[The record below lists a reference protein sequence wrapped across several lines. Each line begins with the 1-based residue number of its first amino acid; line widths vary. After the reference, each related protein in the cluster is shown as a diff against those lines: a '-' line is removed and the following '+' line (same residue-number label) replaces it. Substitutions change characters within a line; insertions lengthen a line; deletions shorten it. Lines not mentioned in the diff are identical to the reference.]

1 MISKNS
7 MQFFICFVFIN
18 SSFAQNIDINI
29 LKDINLGRDRSLD
42 GTFQFF
48 SDSAAPI
55 GVGAPVVIYAI
66 GMINKDANIKQ
77 KGLFIGEAF
86 LVSAIITTAVKIGVK
101 RERPFNTYPEI
112 DDNATGGGYS
122 FPSGHTSSVFSTA
135 TSLSMAFPK
144 WYVIAPSFA
153 WASVVAY
160 SRMDLGVHY
169 PSDVLGGMIV
179 GSGTAYLTYKLNK
192 WINKKTEKKHLFD
205 GTN

>member
-1 MISKNS
+1 MSLKNI
-7 MQFFICFVFIN
+7 MRILICFLFLNN
-18 SSFAQNIDINI
+18 SYAQNIDINI

-42 GTFQFF
+42 GTFQLF
-48 SDSAAPI
+48 SDSAAPVGI
-55 GVGAPVVIYAI
+55 GAPVVIYVI
-66 GMINKDANIKQ
+66 GILNKDTTIKQ

-86 LVSAIITTAVKIGVK
+86 LASAIVTTAVKIGVK
-101 RERPFNTYPEI
+101 RERPFKTYPEI

-179 GSGTAYLTYKLNK
+179 GSGTAYLSYKLNK
-192 WINKKTEKKHLFD
+192 WINKKSEKKYLFD

>member
-1 MISKNS
+1 MTFKKISRILVFL
-7 MQFFICFVFIN
+7 FFIN
-18 SSFAQNIDINI
+18 ATHAQNIDVNI

-48 SDSAAPI
+48 SNSAAPI
-55 GVGAPVVIYAI
+55 GVGAPIVIYVI
-66 GMINKDANIKQ
+66 GMINKDATIKQ

-86 LVSAIITTAVKIGVK
+86 LTSAIITTALKIGIK

-112 DDNATGGGYS
+112 DDNATGGGFS

-192 WINKKTEKKHLFD
+192 WINKKTEKKYLFE

>member
-1 MISKNS
+1 MTLKKLSSIL
-7 MQFFICFVFIN
+7 ICFLFIN
-18 SSFAQNIDINI
+18 SSYAQNIDINI

-48 SDSAAPI
+48 SDSAAPVGI
-55 GVGAPVVIYAI
+55 GAPVVIYVI
-66 GMINKDANIKQ
+66 GIINKDTTIKQ

-86 LVSAIITTAVKIGVK
+86 LASSIVTTAIKIGVK
-101 RERPFNTYPEI
+101 RERPFKTYPEI

-135 TSLSMAFPK
+135 TSLSIAFPK

-153 WASVVAY
+153 WASAVAY

-169 PSDVLGGMIV
+169 PSDVLGGIIV
-179 GSGTAYLTYKLNK
+179 GSGTAYLSYKLNK
-192 WINKKTEKKHLFD
+192 WINKKSEKKYIFD